1 MIFRL
6 SLAASVVCTSVIAQE
21 AGLRAKA
28 AYQHFYCHHVISYMA
43 DMDSAPLLD
52 HYENHVWSGFKEAR
66 GMMKDIELYKGANK
80 ENWNQNAPA
89 NWGYYLNSG
98 PSEDFIIGMLF
109 EQVRGVVEREVL
121 QEEDGRFIL
130 NNVKYQENAKAAFY
144 ESGCKD
150 LN

>member
-80 ENWNQNAPA
+80 EN
-89 NWGYYLNSG
+89 
-98 PSEDFIIGMLF
+98 
-109 EQVRGVVEREVL
+109 
-121 QEEDGRFIL
+121 
-130 NNVKYQENAKAAFY
+130 
-144 ESGCKD
+144 
-150 LN
+150 